1 MDIIEDEID
10 IKKMHIYQLT
20 EMNNEEYKK
29 YIKYLHLY
37 YLKEHK
43 RDKYNK
49 DYLDGKYILYD
60 KSNPKKKIMITP
72 SKFINIHKL
81 YIDLKSYSDIILNKI
96 SEIIDSKTNINEN
109 NRIDFEILKK
119 KYLSVKNKIKD
130 IEYINKEFYN
140 EMEIL
145 LTKRIEISNELVK
158 YYQKRNIEY
167 SNIKVMITENLKNK
181 LIQIFKEKNKKIP
194 TLNEINKIAKENS
207 VPSNEIERWF
217 SWIESVYFYMY
228 IKNEIKNINKKI
240 EEKEDFFEKN
250 TRYMII
256 KKPTIEE

>member
-1 MDIIEDEID
+1 MNIIEDDID
-10 IKKMHIYQLT
+10 IKKMHSYQLT
-20 EMNNEEYKK
+20 EMNNEEYAK

-43 RDKYNK
+43 REKYDK
-49 DYLDGKYILYD
+49 DFLDGKYILYD

-109 NRIDFEILKK
+109 NRIDFEKLKK
-119 KYLSVKNKIKD
+119 KYLSIKNKIKD
-130 IEYINKEFYN
+130 IEYINKEFYD

-145 LTKRIEISNELVK
+145 LTKRIEVSNELVK
-158 YYQKRNIEY
+158 YYQKRNIQY
-167 SNIKVMITENLKNK
+167 SNIKIMIKENLKNK
-181 LIQIFKEKNKKIP
+181 LIKIFSDNNKKIP

-207 VPSNEIERWF
+207 VPSIEIEKWF

-228 IKNEIKNINKKI
+228 IKKEIMDINKKI

-256 KKPTIEE
+256 KKPSIEE